1 MVTTLEKIQV
11 TQPVIQQIEK
21 ESNANEYETVASKIH
36 TLEDWLKM
44 PLKSTEW
51 VDDKLQE
58 KSEVTMK
65 HSRIQSNLSYCWRI
79 YQTQTNLGG
88 QIYTEV
94 PCRTI
99 DRGRKPDVAYLT
111 PELLEQ
117 FGEPS
122 SFPQSFPLIAEVIS
136 PTDYME
142 EAIAKS
148 QEYLESGA
156 EEVWLVL
163 PEAKW
168 VMIITKTTKQIFT
181 SGDTVGTQR
190 VLTGFSISVDELLA

>member
-1 MVTTLEKIQV
+1 MVKKIQDTRPAIAPIV
-11 TQPVIQQIEK
+11 RETY
-21 ESNANEYETVASKIH
+21 EYESVASKIH
-36 TLEDWLKM
+36 TLEDWLEM
-44 PLKSTEW
+44 PLENTEW

-58 KSEVTMK
+58 KSEVIMK
-65 HSRIQSNLSYCWRI
+65 HSGIQGNIYFYWRNYILSEG
-79 YQTQTNLGG
+79 LGG
-88 QIYTEV
+88 KALVEV
-94 PCRTI
+94 SCRTI
-99 DRGRKPDVAYLT
+99 DRGRKPDVAYVT

-122 SFPQSFPLIAEVIS
+122 AFPQSFPLIAEVIS

-148 QEYLESGA
+148 QEYLESGC

-168 VMIITKTTKQIFT
+168 VMIITKTSKQIFT
-181 SGDTVGTQR
+181 SGDTVGTQK
-190 VLTGFSISVDELLA
+190 VLTGFSITVDELLA